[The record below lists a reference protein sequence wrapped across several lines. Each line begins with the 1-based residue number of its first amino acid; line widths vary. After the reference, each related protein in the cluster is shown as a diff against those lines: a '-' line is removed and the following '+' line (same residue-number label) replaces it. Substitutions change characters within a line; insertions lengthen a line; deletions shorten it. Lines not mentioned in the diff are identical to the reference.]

1 MEENKIKKEKTILGR
16 VFRGLLWI
24 VGIWAAVLV
33 VLQVVLSSG
42 AVVRIVE
49 KFTSEYVDGDLKFK
63 SIRVNM
69 FKRFPKVSV
78 FIEDGSLTYPADRFD
93 ELERES
99 VQGRLMYHGTGEEAD
114 TLASFKRFSA
124 GVDVLALMQG
134 KINVSHVVMVKPRIF
149 AHSYRGGEMNWNM
162 FRFPAD
168 EEDTSST
175 ALPPISLG
183 VIRLTEHPHIVYT
196 SSDDSLF
203 TIIDVKRI
211 AFDGKLNTRRSSR
224 NRIGLSVDSMMVA
237 GRLATDTIGIRM
249 NSIDIRQH
257 DDHMDIH
264 AAANAMLLTRSFGR
278 MRVPVEIDGTAAL
291 LKDSVPVIAMNG
303 FKGEIAA
310 IPFGFDM
317 TLRMEDKIHVDG
329 KFMVN
334 GCKAEDIIDGYIK
347 NIIPETKKIRTDAA
361 LSVSGTCRGYL
372 GGGKLPLIDASLS
385 VPEAVVRHEDLKH
398 EVGLALEAGV
408 KTDSRSRINISIA
421 KAEVE
426 TYGLSLTA
434 SGGASDVLGADPLLN
449 MDGCLK
455 ISADSLLTFLPEDSG
470 IVAEGDL
477 DLDLKGSIRMSQM
490 NMYNFGQADLAGQA
504 ASNRLILKSPKD
516 TVDIEIEGLALNV
529 GPEVKKSKVDST
541 EHRLLAISGKIGKAD
556 VALKEMISVKLEGLD
571 MAAKN
576 SVEAMSSAAAGPA
589 GSGSASGMKK
599 VHPLGGHFSATELV
613 IADGQGMSLT
623 LDETKNQF
631 QMVPK
636 KTNQEIP
643 VLSMTSMNKRIYVRD
658 LTNRLILTDSK
669 IKLGAAMN
677 SIERRQRL
685 RAFMDSVAFAHP
697 EVPRDSLMAFLRT
710 QRAASRARVV
720 VPSWMK
726 EEDFKEKDLN
736 FTLDGIVADYF
747 RKWDIDGSI
756 DVRTGIV
763 MTPMLPLRNIL
774 KGMSMSFNNNE
785 VLIDSAKVLAGNSAL
800 GAKGSLTGL
809 RRALLGRGAYNLD
822 LEFFT
827 DKMDAAELLA
837 ALNAG
842 ASVDRDAVVSEDAS
856 DSEFLQMV
864 VVDSLETKGL
874 SALIV
879 VPSDLNASI
888 KVNAGGIKFSDL
900 LIDELT
906 ADVVMKERCMQ
917 IVNANALTNMG
928 RASFEGFYATRSKSD
943 IKTGFNLEL
952 EDITSEKVIA
962 MMPAIDSIM
971 PLLKSFSGQL
981 DCQLAATADL
991 DTLMNMVMPS
1001 INGVI
1006 RIKGEDLTM
1015 SDNEL
1020 FSSLAKKLKFKNRK
1034 EAKIDRMTV
1043 EGLVKDN
1050 TLEVFPFILDL
1061 DRYTLAL
1068 SGIHNLD
1075 MSYKYHASIIHSP
1088 ILFKIG
1094 VDIYGPDFDN
1104 MKFRIGK
1111 PKYKNKNIPVFTAV
1125 IDQTR
1130 INLAESIKNIF
1141 EKGVEI
1147 AVKENERQDA
1157 IEKHK
1162 KEIGYVNAA
1171 EMKMEEL
1178 SEEEQKQ
1185 LEIEQGRA
1193 VEPQGLAVSE
1203 GLDAGA
1209 QIDSS
1214 SIANT
1219 LNKIIIKEKQDNE

>member
-1 MEENKIKKEKTILGR
+1 MEENKIKKKTVLER
-16 VFRGLLWI
+16 VFRGLLWT

-49 KFTSEYVDGDLKFK
+49 KFTSEYVDGDLEFE
-63 SIRVNM
+63 SIKVNM
-69 FKRFPKVSV
+69 FRHFPYVGIVMKN
-78 FIEDGSLTYPADRFD
+78 GSLTYPADRFD
-93 ELERES
+93 ELEKKS
-99 VQGRLMYHGTGEEAD
+99 VQGLLMYHGCGETAD
-114 TLASFKRFSA
+114 TLASFKHFSA
-124 GVDVLALMQG
+124 GVDLLSLMAG

-149 AHSYRGGEMNWNM
+149 AHSYDKDNANWNI
-162 FRFPAD
+162 FKLPES
-168 EEDTSST
+168 EEDTAQT
-175 ALPPISLG
+175 TLPPVNVG
-183 VIRLTEHPHIVYT
+183 RIRLANHPHIVFT
-196 SSDDSLF
+196 SSADTLF
-203 TIIDVKRI
+203 AIIDVKEMK
-211 AFDGKLNTRRSSR
+211 FDGRLNTRRTHR

-237 GRLATDTIGIRM
+237 GRLAADTIGLRM
-249 NSIDIRQH
+249 DGLHIHEHN
-257 DDHMDIH
+257 DHMDIGME
-264 AAANAMLLTRSFGR
+264 ANALLATRTFGR
-278 MRVPVEIDGTAAL
+278 MRVPIMIEGTAAVGR
-291 LKDSVPVIAMNG
+291 DSVDVIQMNG

-317 TLRMEDKIHVDG
+317 TLRMEDDIHVDG

-334 GCKAEDIIDGYIK
+334 GCRAEDIIDGYIK
-347 NIIPETKKIRTDAA
+347 NIIPEAKKIRTDAA
-361 LSVSGTCRGYL
+361 LSVSGTCKGYL
-372 GGGKLPLIDASLS
+372 RGGKLPLINASLS

-398 EVGLALEAGV
+398 EVALALEAGV
-408 KTDSRSRINISIA
+408 KTDSRSRVNVSVG
-421 KAEVE
+421 KAELG
-426 TYGLSLTA
+426 THGLSLTA

-455 ISADSLLTFLPEDSG
+455 ISADSLMAFLPEDSG
-470 IVAEGDL
+470 VVAEGDL
-477 DLDLKGSIRMSQM
+477 DIDLKGSIRMSQM
-490 NMYNFGQADLAGQA
+490 NMYNFGQADLTGQVV
-504 ASNRLILKSPKD
+504 SNRLALRSPKD
-516 TVDIEIEGLALNV
+516 TVDIEIEELALNV
-529 GPEVKKSKVDST
+529 GPEVKKSKIDST
-541 EHRLLAISGKIGKAD
+541 EHRLLAVSGKLGKAD

-576 SVEAMSSAAAGPA
+576 SVEAMGAA
-589 GSGSASGMKK
+589 SDTKK
-599 VHPLGGHFSATELV
+599 VHPLGGHLSATELV

-623 LDETKNQF
+623 LDGTKNQF

-643 VLSMTSMNKRIYVRD
+643 VLSLMSANKRIYVRD
-658 LTNRLILTDSK
+658 LTNRLILTDAK
-669 IKLGAAMN
+669 VKLGAAMN
-677 SIERRQRL
+677 SVERRQKR
-685 RAFMDSVAFAHP
+685 RAFMDSVALAHP
-697 EVPRDSLMAFLRT
+697 EVPRDSLMAFLRA
-710 QRAASRARVV
+710 QRGTSRAQVA

-747 RKWDIDGSI
+747 RKWDLEGKI

-785 VLIDSAKVLAGNSAL
+785 VLIDSAKVLAGNSSL

-809 RRALLGRGAYNLD
+809 RRALFGRGAYNLD

-864 VVDSLETKGL
+864 VVDSLDTKGL

-879 VPSDLNASI
+879 VPADLNASI
-888 KVNAGGIKFSDL
+888 KVDAGGIKFSDL

-962 MMPAIDSIM
+962 MMPAIDTIM

-1001 INGVI
+1001 INGVL
-1006 RIKGEDLTM
+1006 RIEGEDLTM
-1015 SDNEL
+1015 SDNEM
-1020 FSSLAKKLKFKNRK
+1020 FRSLAKKLKFKNRK

-1050 TLEVFPFILDL
+1050 VLEVFPFILDL

-1111 PKYKNKNIPVFTAV
+1111 PKYKSKNIPVFTAV
-1125 IDQTR
+1125 IDETR
-1130 INLAESIKNIF
+1130 INLAESIQNIF

-1147 AVKENERQDA
+1147 AVKENEMQNA
-1157 IEKHK
+1157 IEEHK

-1171 EMKMEEL
+1171 DMKMEEL

-1185 LEIEQGRA
+1185 LEAEQA
-1193 VEPQGLAVSE
+1193 MEEQTS
-1203 GLDAGA
+1203 